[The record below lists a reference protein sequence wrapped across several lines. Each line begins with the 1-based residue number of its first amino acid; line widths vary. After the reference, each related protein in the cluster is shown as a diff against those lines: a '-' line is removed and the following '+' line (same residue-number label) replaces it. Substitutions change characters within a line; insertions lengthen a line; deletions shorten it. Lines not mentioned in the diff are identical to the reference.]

1 MTLKLKLISLEFHS
15 QYTDPVFIQLFS
27 LCLISTF
34 TIFGSVCYPLHM
46 NICPRD
52 TQDFYFHW
60 FDEIYQIIEMS
71 ISSLCSLVKQPGSS
85 HSIINEILN
94 LIILLSMSV
103 SAVGLYFSLP
113 ADILCEFLIRCWK
126 KHYLYVLKE
135 LCCSEFVLHKFAMLW
150 QIYQI
155 KLG

>member
-1 MTLKLKLISLEFHS
+1 MFRVPLTIYWSSIYLVIFIVFDFNIHHIWQCLLSIAYEYLS
-15 QYTDPVFIQLFS
+15 QRYTRFLFS
-27 LCLISTF
+27 LVWWDLPNYWNEYLF
-34 TIFGSVCYPLHM
+34 PLF
-46 NICPRD
+46 IG
-52 TQDFYFHW
+52 
-60 FDEIYQIIEMS
+60 EIAWQQS
-71 ISSLCSLVKQPGSS
+71 FN
-85 HSIINEILN
+85 INEILN

-150 QIYQI
+150 QIY
-155 KLG
+155 